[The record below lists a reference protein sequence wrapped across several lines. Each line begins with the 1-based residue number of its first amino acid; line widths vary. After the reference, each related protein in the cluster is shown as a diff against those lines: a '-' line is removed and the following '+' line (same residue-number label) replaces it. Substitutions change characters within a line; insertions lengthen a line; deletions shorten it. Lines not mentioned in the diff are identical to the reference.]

1 MVKRPLHWAWS
12 TVWTLCFDACGCLSK
27 RRPLRAVDAEACF
40 WGPVTCPKD
49 RNKAPCN
56 VGWLSLTVL
65 SCVWPQYRKVDV
77 LCVKYMPTYWFVGA
91 DLKAWISRWAS
102 SDKDSEP
109 GSSVY
114 CIYFYLCGQGGLCH
128 SRLMKSHGG
137 GGGTQLLFS
146 GSSLTVLGTCL
157 QEHKWQC
164 LVRAFA
170 FRPPVPKEKG
180 VLFWGPMFQ
189 HCFLFTIYLFAYYFS
204 SALV

>member
-114 CIYFYLCGQGGLCH
+114 L
-128 SRLMKSHGG
+128 
-137 GGGTQLLFS
+137 LLFVWARWLVPLQAYEEPWRWRWYTTSIQWKFVDGS
-146 GSSLTVLGTCL
+146 GD
-157 QEHKWQC
+157 
-164 LVRAFA
+164 
-170 FRPPVPKEKG
+170 
-180 VLFWGPMFQ
+180 
-189 HCFLFTIYLFAYYFS
+189 LFAGAQMAVFS
-204 SALV
+204 EGFCIQASCS